1 MKLRRYPIILLALLI
16 SIGCASTSKLQS
28 DSIEKYE
35 IRIYEVFGMDCP
47 GCHDGVEKLVNKVP
61 GVHDSEAYWEKA
73 RLEVTVKTGSEL
85 PDEAIFDAV
94 KKANF
99 TPGKRIE

>member
-1 MKLRRYPIILLALLI
+1 MRFRRYLIVVPAILFL
-16 SIGCASTSKLQS
+16 IGCASINQLQN
-28 DSIEKYE
+28 DSVEKYE
-35 IRIYEVFGMDCP
+35 IRVYEVYGMDCP
-47 GCHDGVEKLVNKVP
+47 GCHDGVENLVNKVP
-61 GVHDSEAYWEKA
+61 GVHNSEADWENAK
-73 RLEVTVKTGSEL
+73 LEVAVKPGSDL